1 MDGIDISTISKQTVR
16 SNITTVPQDP
26 FFVPTM
32 TLRHTLLSGSIEGDV
47 SDSQLAGALESV
59 GLLQHAIIHLCKKS
73 DGKKEDAIKSILDA
87 TISALPLS
95 AGQQQLF
102 CLARALLQD
111 KKIVILDEVTSA
123 MDVATEERLC
133 MVLRNGLKGKT
144 VLMVAHRPKMLGIC
158 DFVVEIDAGMVVG
171 VIEKE

>member
-1 MDGIDISTISKQTVR
+1 SGKSSATLALFRLLNLQSGIILVDGIDISTVSKQIVR

-26 FFVPTM
+26 FFVPTII
-32 TLRHTLLSGSIEGDV
+32 LRYTLLSGSLGGDV
-47 SDSQLAGALESV
+47 SNSQLAGVLELV
-59 GLLQHAIIHLCKKS
+59 GLLQHATIHLCKKS

-111 KKIVILDEVTSA
+111 KKIVNLDEVTSA
-123 MDVATEERLC
+123 IDIATEERLYI
-133 MVLRNGLKGKT
+133 VLRNGLKGKT
-144 VLMVAHRPKMLGIC
+144 VLMVAHRPK
-158 DFVVEIDAGMVVG
+158 
-171 VIEKE
+171 